1 MCRLRT
7 MSVNAKSWSPNNN
20 KRGPAARLFV
30 MQIAGVTG
38 PPRGYLWGMNMLR
51 FTLAPLAA
59 VFALPVSAA
68 ELSLGQ
74 ISGYLNSFAT
84 AQGDFT
90 QINDDGSISTGKIW
104 LKRPGRAR
112 FEYAPPN
119 AALVLAGQGAV
130 AIFDPKSNTGPET
143 YPLKQTPL
151 SIVLRKNVDLEGSE
165 MVVGKSFDG
174 TSTTVTAMDPENPE
188 YGNIQLVFTD
198 APVQLRQ
205 WVINDQSG
213 GATTV
218 VLGRMSFDTRVS
230 NSMFDIRAET
240 ETEGGR

>member
-1 MCRLRT
+1 
-7 MSVNAKSWSPNNN
+7 
-20 KRGPAARLFV
+20 
-30 MQIAGVTG
+30 
-38 PPRGYLWGMNMLR
+38 MLR
-51 FTLAPLAA
+51 FILAPVSMALA
-59 VFALPVSAA
+59 VPVAA
-68 ELSLGQ
+68 EELSLRQ
-74 ISGYLNSFAT
+74 ISDYLNSFAT

-119 AALVLAGQGAV
+119 PALVMAGQGAV

-151 SIVLRKNVDLEGSE
+151 NIVLRQNVNLAGSK
-165 MVVGKSFDG
+165 MVTGKTYDG
-174 TSTTVTAMDPENPE
+174 TATTVTAMDPENPE

-198 APVQLRQ
+198 NPVQLRQ

-213 GATTV
+213 SSTTV
-218 VLGRMSFDTRVS
+218 VLGQMQLDVALR
-230 NSMFDIRAET
+230 NSLFDIRAT
-240 ETEGGR
+240 ADRMLPGGQ

>member
-1 MCRLRT
+1 M
-7 MSVNAKSWSPNNN
+7 K
-20 KRGPAARLFV
+20 
-30 MQIAGVTG
+30 
-38 PPRGYLWGMNMLR
+38 MLR
-51 FTLAPLAA
+51 FILAPVCMALA
-59 VFALPVSAA
+59 VPVAA
-68 ELSLGQ
+68 EELSLRQ
-74 ISGYLNSFAT
+74 ISDYLNSFAT

-119 AALVLAGQGAV
+119 DALVMAGQGAV

-151 SIVLRKNVDLEGSE
+151 NIVLQQNADLAGSD
-165 MVVGKSFDG
+165 MVTGKVYDG
-174 TSTTVTAMDPENPE
+174 TATTVTAMDPDNPE

-198 APVQLRQ
+198 NPVQLRQ

-213 GATTV
+213 SSTTV
-218 VLGRMSFDTRVS
+218 VLGGMQFGVGLR
-230 NSMFDIRAET
+230 NSMFDIRATSEARHPS
-240 ETEGGR
+240 GQ